1 MQTSAHQARVAGIT
15 LIAATLL
22 SVLAMA
28 HHPTL
33 TAPDIT
39 QALQQLKELADLS
52 AWVHGTLIGLM
63 LLIYWCLTE
72 YSLQRGVGK
81 PLVRAGLIFY
91 GAGVVA
97 MIGAATVSGWLTAR
111 VGGLVPNPGEQ
122 DLHLLAILIN
132 FSGSMNRVLANL
144 GAVAM
149 SAGILAWS
157 IGLLHDK
164 GWTRAVGGLGVL
176 AGLAPALLLISGGM
190 HLDVHGMM
198 LVVLI
203 QGIWNLAVGALLVA
217 GNLKPA

>member
-1 MQTSAHQARVAGIT
+1 MQTSDHHARLAGIG

-39 QALQQLKELADLS
+39 TALQQLKELADLS
-52 AWVHGTLIGLM
+52 AWVHGILIGLM
-63 LLIYWCLTE
+63 LLIFWCLTE
-72 YSLQRGVGK
+72 YSLRRGVEK

-111 VGGLVPNPGEQ
+111 VGTLVPNPGDQ

-132 FSGSMNRVLANL
+132 FSGSMNHVLANL

-157 IGLLHDK
+157 VGLLHDQ
-164 GWTRAVGGLGVL
+164 GWARAVGALGVL
-176 AGLAPALLLISGGM
+176 AGLAPALLLITGSM

-203 QGIWNLAVGALLVA
+203 QGIWNITLGVLLFQRRV
-217 GNLKPA
+217 

>member
-1 MQTSAHQARVAGIT
+1 MQTSAHQTRVAGIL

-39 QALQQLKELADLS
+39 AALQQLKELADLS
-52 AWVHGTLIGLM
+52 AWVHGILIGLM

-72 YSLQRGVGK
+72 YSLRRGVGK

-132 FSGSMNRVLANL
+132 FSGSMNRILANL

-157 IGLLHDK
+157 IGLLHDR
-164 GWTRAVGGLGVL
+164 GWTRAVGGLGLL
-176 AGLAPALLLISGGM
+176 AGLAPAVLLITGGM
-190 HLDVHGMM
+190 RLDVHGM
-198 LVVLI
+198 LRVVLI
-203 QGIWNLAVGALLVA
+203 QGAWNVAIGMLLAA
-217 GNLKPA
+217 GGLREA

>member
-1 MQTSAHQARVAGIT
+1 MQTPQDHHAGIAGVT

-39 QALQQLKELADLS
+39 QALQQLKDLANLS
-52 AWVHGTLIGLM
+52 AWVHGILIALM

-72 YSLQRGVGK
+72 YSLRRGVGK

-97 MIGAATVSGWLTAR
+97 MIGAAVVSGWLTAR
-111 VGGLVPNPGEQ
+111 IGNLLPNPGDQ

-132 FSGSMNRVLANL
+132 FSGAMNRVLANL

-157 IGLLHDK
+157 IGLLHDQ
-164 GWTRAVGGLGVL
+164 GWTRAVGLIGVL
-176 AGLAPALLLISGGM
+176 AGAAPALLLITGGM
-190 HLDVHGMM
+190 HLDVHGML
-198 LVVLI
+198 LVVLV
-203 QGIWNLAVGALLVA
+203 QGVWNIAVGILLIQRRI
-217 GNLKPA
+217 

>member
-1 MQTSAHQARVAGIT
+1 MQSSDQHARIAGT
-15 LIAATLL
+15 MLIAATLL

-39 QALQQLKELADLS
+39 TALQQLKQLADLS
-52 AWVHGTLIGLM
+52 AWVHGILIGLM
-63 LLIYWCLTE
+63 LLIFWCLTE
-72 YSLQRGVGK
+72 YSLRRGVEK
-81 PLVRAGLIFY
+81 PLVRGGLIFY

-111 VGGLVPNPGEQ
+111 VGTLVPNPGDQ

-132 FSGSMNRVLANL
+132 FSGSMNRVMANL
-144 GAVAM
+144 GAVGM

-157 IGLLHDK
+157 IGLLHER
-164 GWTRAVGGLGVL
+164 GWTRGAGILGIV
-176 AGLAPALLLISGGM
+176 AGLTPALLLITGGM

-203 QGIWNLAVGALLVA
+203 QGIWNVALGILLILRRV
-217 GNLKPA
+217 